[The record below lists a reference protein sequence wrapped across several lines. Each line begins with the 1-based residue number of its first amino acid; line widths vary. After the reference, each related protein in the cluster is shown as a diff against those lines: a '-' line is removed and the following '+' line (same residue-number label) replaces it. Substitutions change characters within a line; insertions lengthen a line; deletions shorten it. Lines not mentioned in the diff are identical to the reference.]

1 MSASKD
7 VWAEPKDADEDDEV
21 RAPFDASEFGSEC
34 RSAGASVQS
43 RF

>member
-7 VWAEPKDADEDDEV
+7 VWAESKDADEDDEV
-21 RAPFDASEFGSEC
+21 RAPFDAREFGSEC
-34 RSAGASVQS
+34 RSLFASVHS